1 MIEVRGLVK
10 RFGPVRALDG
20 LDLAVRRGEVHGFLG
35 PNGAG
40 KSTTLR
46 ALLGLLRSDGGTASV
61 FGLDPWRDG
70 VAIHRRLAYVPGDV
84 ALWPNLSGGETIDLL
99 LRMRGADP
107 RAGRREELLERF
119 RLDPTRRGR
128 AYSKGNRQKVALVA
142 ALAADVDL
150 LVLDEPTSGL
160 DPLMEQVFAA
170 CVAER
175 VAAGTTVLLSS
186 HILSEV
192 ERLADRVTIIREGRT
207 VESGSLAELR
217 HLRRSRLSAEV
228 SGTVPEP
235 RCAAGGPRPRRRGH
249 PDPLHRGAG
258 RPARRAGHP
267 HRRGGHRAHQ
277 HPALA
282 RGAVPRRLPPG
293 RRAGTGRRPVN
304 RYVGTAA
311 LVRAALRRDRVLLGV
326 WVLVLTVVVYA
337 SAAATVDLYPSAADR
352 VSAARALNANRAVVV
367 LYGPI
372 LDVHSVGELAM
383 TKLTVLYA
391 VFVALLVLVL
401 VRRHTR
407 GEEEAGRAELI
418 GATVVGRGALLAAA
432 VLEGAGAAV
441 LVGLLAAAA
450 DVAGG
455 LPVTGSLAFG
465 ASWTGIGLVA
475 AGLTALACQ
484 LSASSRTCAGVAGGA
499 LALLYALRAVGD
511 VGPAALSWA
520 SPFGWSTRLRAWD
533 EPRWWVLLL
542 DLGLAAALAV
552 AAGVLRERRD
562 LGSGVLPA
570 RPGPREGSPRLGDV
584 FALTWRVHRATVLT
598 WSVSVVALGA
608 VLGAIAPGVGDLL
621 DSEAGRAMLE
631 SLGGA
636 GALQDALLSAVLT
649 IAAVVV
655 TGFGIAVVG
664 HGSTRRARRPDRAGA
679 RDRHLPLPRVPGRQR
694 PGGRRRGVAA
704 RPHRAGHRG
713 RAGQRRRRA
722 AAGGPRAGAG
732 GVDGARRGR
741 AAGRRPQPLGGARLG
756 GAGAAVPGR

>member
-1 MIEVRGLVK
+1 M
-10 RFGPVRALDG
+10 
-20 LDLAVRRGEVHGFLG
+20 
-35 PNGAG
+35 
-40 KSTTLR
+40 
-46 ALLGLLRSDGGTASV
+46 
-61 FGLDPWRDG
+61 
-70 VAIHRRLAYVPGDV
+70 
-84 ALWPNLSGGETIDLL
+84 
-99 LRMRGADP
+99 
-107 RAGRREELLERF
+107 
-119 RLDPTRRGR
+119 
-128 AYSKGNRQKVALVA
+128 
-142 ALAADVDL
+142 
-150 LVLDEPTSGL
+150 
-160 DPLMEQVFAA
+160 
-170 CVAER
+170 
-175 VAAGTTVLLSS
+175 
-186 HILSEV
+186 
-192 ERLADRVTIIREGRT
+192 
-207 VESGSLAELR
+207 
-217 HLRRSRLSAEV
+217 
-228 SGTVPEP
+228 
-235 RCAAGGPRPRRRGH
+235 
-249 PDPLHRGAG
+249 
-258 RPARRAGHP
+258 
-267 HRRGGHRAHQ
+267 
-277 HPALA
+277 
-282 RGAVPRRLPPG
+282 
-293 RRAGTGRRPVN
+293 N

-418 GATVVGRGALLAAA
+418 GATVVGRGALLAAP

-542 DLGLAAALAV
+542 DLGLAAAQAV

-664 HGSTRRARRPDRAGA
+664 HASTCSRAFLASSVLAVGGVAWLLALTGLATGVGLGSDVGGLLLAGLAQAPAAWTVLGVVVLLAAVRSRWAVLGWAVLGLLFLVGELGDLLRLPGWVSGLSPYAHSPAMPAEAFAPVPALVLTGLSAGLLATAWWRFTRRDIG
-679 RDRHLPLPRVPGRQR
+679 
-694 PGGRRRGVAA
+694 
-704 RPHRAGHRG
+704 
-713 RAGQRRRRA
+713 
-722 AAGGPRAGAG
+722 
-732 GVDGARRGR
+732 
-741 AAGRRPQPLGGARLG
+741 
-756 GAGAAVPGR
+756 